1 MEHVEEVEDL
11 LYRIRGP
18 GLLSVPKG
26 GVGDEDLF
34 GGIEEDKFVIELYPA
49 DLIIR
54 EGVSVKVRLLDI

>member
-1 MEHVEEVEDL
+1 
-11 LYRIRGP
+11 
-18 GLLSVPKG
+18 LLSVPKG

-34 GGIEEDKFVIELYPA
+34 RRIEEDKFVIELNPA